1 MSNILI
7 LCLNDLIPVWMRF
20 STKYLLLLYEIA
32 VWGVR
37 SAKKMLPP
45 VIHCCYL
52 RFFKLL
58 RRWVLL
64 SKCVMRNPHRDKNG
78 CFIHEALALTCF
90 SLTNSHMCWF
100 IKKQKCRKGPSQ
112 DVHIFHFLYDN
123 SSWDIDCNRQE
134 GKCPWPLLK
143 RAMEKRPKEA

>member
-1 MSNILI
+1 MLI
-7 LCLNDLIPVWMRF
+7 LCLNDLIPVWMR
-20 STKYLLLLYEIA
+20 SSKYLLQLYQTA

-90 SLTNSHMCWF
+90 SLTNSHTCWF
-100 IKKQKCRKGPSQ
+100 IKKQKCWKGPSQ
-112 DVHIFHFLYDN
+112 DVHIFHFRYDN
-123 SSWDIDCNRQE
+123 SSWDIDCNRRR
-134 GKCPWPLLK
+134 GNVLDLCLK
-143 RAMEKRPKEA
+143 GRWKKRPKEA